1 MCICYTKTRKASP
14 GCTFRCIR
22 HCPHNSMNDGEQW
35 YCQSP
40 YIIIFMLLMCF
51 DGEVRETV
59 PVLWC
64 ISTLGGINHRWSHRD
79 WCTLCF
85 SSFGG
90 INHRWRRRLLV
101 LSLNPPLLSHQE
113 EQSPDKPIVI
123 GQQSLWTGSLCTL
136 YVVQRILTLHEMCIF
151 AKNRALDLPPTSST
165 ENRALWLVSPRQSG
179 HPSVRV

>member
-1 MCICYTKTRKASP
+1 MRCLGGWKGWCKDENLFLKSLPSAAHTSPYMSLPVALRHISTHMICATQLHICKHHMCGKQLCICNVYISNTKTRKASP

-64 ISTLGGINHRWSHRD
+64 ISTLGGINHR
-79 WCTLCF
+79 
-85 SSFGG
+85 
-90 INHRWRRRLLV
+90 
-101 LSLNPPLLSHQE
+101 
-113 EQSPDKPIVI
+113 
-123 GQQSLWTGSLCTL
+123 
-136 YVVQRILTLHEMCIF
+136 
-151 AKNRALDLPPTSST
+151 
-165 ENRALWLVSPRQSG
+165 
-179 HPSVRV
+179 